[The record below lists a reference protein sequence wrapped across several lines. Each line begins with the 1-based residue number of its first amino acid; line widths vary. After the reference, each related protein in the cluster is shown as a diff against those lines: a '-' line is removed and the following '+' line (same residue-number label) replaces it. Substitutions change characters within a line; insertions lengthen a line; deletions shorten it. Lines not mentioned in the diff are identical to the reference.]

1 MANFKRYFWRGAQMV
16 GVFWV
21 AKAALVGVTAYVWPE
36 VPPFDCLPPLGYDCV
51 ELSNFYLRATFK
63 VVYVAAIMV
72 AAIFLAWREI
82 VDPVLTT
89 RPATNKRPE
98 GAALPEKPGA
108 MPGSLSISD

>member
-1 MANFKRYFWRGAQMV
+1 MV

-21 AKAALVGVTAYVWPE
+21 VKAALVGVTAYVWPE
-36 VPPFDCLPPLGYDCV
+36 VPPFDCLPPQGYDCV

-82 VDPVLTT
+82 VDPVLIA
-89 RPATNKRPE
+89 RPATNKSPE